1 MVLTDHNTFE
11 GVYEIRDIARNEFN
25 NSFKVLLGVEWT
37 TDNGHFN
44 LIFPPNTTQEDF
56 IDFMKEG
63 RTLDRVNFPIEKYTK
78 TRKYSIKMLQ
88 QSNSSLKYIIPAVE
102 SHKKSYLTQESEYLT
117 IED

>member
-44 LIFPPNTTQEDF
+44 LIFPPNTTHEDF
-56 IDFMKEG
+56 VDF
-63 RTLDRVNFPIEKYTK
+63 
-78 TRKYSIKMLQ
+78 
-88 QSNSSLKYIIPAVE
+88 IP
-102 SHKKSYLTQESEYLT
+102 SKSYVSDPSDEEIKSIFNETHN
-117 IED
+117 